1 MLQLSRVQVT
11 GDSDRLRSKLVV
23 LYLHLSLTLT
33 CIFFSW
39 SALTNQRGCWR
50 GSWPM
55 ECCWG
60 EEDLSLMLDH
70 WDTTCSMELQDAS
83 SQLKIPTDEELNIGP
98 LFHLSSQAVS
108 VSQFWVIAVK
118 YVLSGILHWYLIFAA
133 CWVNTESSLKW
144 LPRSLIKYF
153 IDLVLEIFQLID

>member
-1 MLQLSRVQVT
+1 MRTKIIFPFVEFIKNAYRMLQLSRVQVT

-70 WDTTCSMELQDAS
+70 WDTTCPRMPGGYHPNIL
-83 SQLKIPTDEELNIGP
+83 TDEELKLQLLSHSAWLSWGRNLARNTSGIGP
-98 LFHLSSQAVS
+98 FNS
-108 VSQFWVIAVK
+108 VYFMFQV
-118 YVLSGILHWYLIFAA
+118 YYSGFRI
-133 CWVNTESSLKW
+133 
-144 LPRSLIKYF
+144 
-153 IDLVLEIFQLID
+153 